1 MILVCFI
8 AEKTLANGNLKNLDT
23 EHFDGGVISSPTSNE
38 PTGHIDFK
46 NAKPIPLPTIEAP
59 KIHPKPSNGSNK
71 YKGTVENGEVG
82 TGEQNPIKV
91 IDSIK
96 DTK

>member
-1 MILVCFI
+1 MILVCFM
-8 AEKTLANGNLKNLDT
+8 AEKTLANGNLKNSDT
-23 EHFDGGVISSPTSNE
+23 AHFDGKVISSPPSNE

-46 NAKPIPLPTIEAP
+46 NAKPMPLPTIEAQ
-59 KIHPKPSNGSNK
+59 KIHPIPSNGSKK
-71 YKGTVENGEVG
+71 YKGTVEKGEGG